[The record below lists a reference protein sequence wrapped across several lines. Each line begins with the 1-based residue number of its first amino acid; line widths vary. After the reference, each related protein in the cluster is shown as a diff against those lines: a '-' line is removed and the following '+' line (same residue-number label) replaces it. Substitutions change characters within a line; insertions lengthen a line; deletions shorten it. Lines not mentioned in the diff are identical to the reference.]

1 LEQLN
6 LINGQYEASKED
18 ILGEIE
24 YEASIFYLE
33 SILKLIVTMTL
44 NVKIIITEGAKIV
57 EVYRNKKDSGLRWL
71 KQF

>member
-1 LEQLN
+1 MAIYKKGKIALN

-44 NVKIIITEGAKIV
+44 NVKIIITGVKIV
-57 EVYRNKKDSGLRWL
+57 EVYRYKKGSD
-71 KQF
+71 